1 MYARIYYPH
10 VLWSFFDYLLTHFAI
25 CAPVLGWTRRNAG
38 GGYRRGRVGLPLYS
52 TAVLTLNTL
61 DLCSFASLS
70 LSTFCRTKSY
80 KKARHKFRKSFKAL
94 ARELLCNIT
103 HPPFT
108 CRSCL
113 NVPISGTKE
122 LASRTTNIVW
132 RTRSN
137 TFVLFPLLELTL
149 AVAQYHAGFVFKIT
163 IVRKNHRAGQPRPYI
178 LVNRISLFVKR
189 SSLNGQ
195 GWPALLLS
203 PCLRGTRGLPRR
215 GWCLWCFL

>member
-1 MYARIYYPH
+1 M
-10 VLWSFFDYLLTHFAI
+10 
-25 CAPVLGWTRRNAG
+25 
-38 GGYRRGRVGLPLYS
+38 YS
-52 TAVLTLNTL
+52 TAVFNLNTL
-61 DLCSFASLS
+61 DLYSFSSLS
-70 LSTFCRTKSY
+70 LLTFCRTKSY

-132 RTRSN
+132 RTRSD

-149 AVAQYHAGFVFKIT
+149 AVAQHHAGFIFEIT
-163 IVRKNHRAGQPRPYI
+163 LVREIYCPPVLGGHCDTVAMLATTGALAPQ
-178 LVNRISLFVKR
+178 R
-189 SSLNGQ
+189 SAVRLITKLQ
-195 GWPALLLS
+195 GVEP
-203 PCLRGTRGLPRR
+203 
-215 GWCLWCFL
+215 